1 MNPQA
6 TIRRR
11 NVVGDGLVLSHDAD
25 GRLVLDELAGG
36 RSRRLGSYASAADA
50 WRAIDAIDL
59 GDDLSLAA

>member
-11 NVVGDGLVLSHDAD
+11 NVVGDGLALSHDAD
-25 GRLVLDELAGG
+25 GRLVLHELACV

>member
-11 NVVGDGLVLSHDAD
+11 NVVGDGLALSHDAD
-25 GRLVLDELAGG
+25 GRLVLHELAGV

>member
-1 MNPQA
+1 MNSQA

-11 NVVGDGLVLSHDAD
+11 SVVGDGLALSHDAD

>member
-1 MNPQA
+1 MNPLG
-6 TIRRR
+6 TTKRLS
-11 NVVGDGLVLSHDAD
+11 VLGDGLVLSHDAD
-25 GRLVLDELAGG
+25 GRLVLHELAGV

>member
-1 MNPQA
+1 MNPLG
-6 TIRRR
+6 TTKRLS
-11 NVVGDGLVLSHDAD
+11 VLGDGLVLSHDAD

-59 GDDLSLAA
+59 GDDLSVAA

>member
-1 MNPQA
+1 MNPLG
-6 TIRRR
+6 TTKRLS
-11 NVVGDGLVLSHDAD
+11 VLGDGLVLSHDAD

-36 RSRRLGSYASAADA
+36 RSRRLGSYARAADA

>member
-6 TIRRR
+6 TIRRHQ
-11 NVVGDGLVLSHDAD
+11 VVGDGLALSHDAD
-25 GRLVLDELAGG
+25 GRLVLHELVGA